1 MRTAAGFLFF
11 PPGVEPLRWAVMNY
25 KLAGALVLLSLAL
38 LFALQNATVVRVRL
52 LFWGVECPLALL
64 VVVLLLIGLVGG
76 WSLGTWRSRSR

>member
-1 MRTAAGFLFF
+1 LFF
-11 PPGVEPLRWAVMNY
+11 PPDVEPVRWAVMNY

-64 VVVLLLIGLVGG
+64 VVVLLLIGMTGG
-76 WSLGTWRSRSR
+76 WVIGSWRARRR